1 MFNKQTAL
9 RTARGNMALAMIF
22 TIVNIVLYF
31 LNIGASFPF
40 SLFSPFLTGAWS
52 VMSLMEG
59 DTFGLILYAAIF
71 ILVMG
76 AFLASWLLSKA
87 KPKLML
93 IGLLVYLGD
102 TGFMI
107 WFYSMLGDNGWI
119 LDGLF
124 HLWIIVSMGYAIY
137 ISFTSK
143 PQVAEPTVEDLLKDY
158 ERV

>member
-22 TIVNIVLYF
+22 TIVNVVLYF
-31 LNIGASFPF
+31 LNINALFPF
-40 SLFSPFLTGAWS
+40 SLFSPFLMGIWGI
-52 VMSLMEG
+52 MSLLEG
-59 DTFGLILYAAIF
+59 DTFGLILYFAIV

-76 AFLASWLLSKA
+76 AYLASWLLSKA

-93 IGLLVYLGD
+93 IGLLVFLGD
-102 TGFMI
+102 TGFMV
-107 WFYSMLGDNGWI
+107 WFYTMIGDNGWI

-137 ISFTSK
+137 VSFTTK
-143 PQVAEPTVEDLLKDY
+143 PTAPEPTVEDLLNDY

>member
-9 RTARGNMALAMIF
+9 RSARGNMALAMIF
-22 TIVNIVLYF
+22 TIVNVVLYF
-31 LNIGASFPF
+31 LNINALFPF
-40 SLFSPFLTGAWS
+40 SLFSPFLMGIWG
-52 VMSLMEG
+52 VLSLLEG
-59 DTFGLILYAAIF
+59 DTFGFILYFAIV

-93 IGLLVYLGD
+93 IGLLVFLGD
-102 TGFMI
+102 TGFMV
-107 WFYSMLGDNGWI
+107 WFYTMIGDNGWI

-124 HLWIIVSMGYAIY
+124 HLWVIVSMGYSIY
-137 ISFTSK
+137 VSFTTK
-143 PQVAEPTVEDLLKDY
+143 PTAPEPTVEDLLNDY